1 MFIWMVSTPSIIKI
15 KYISLNV
22 REERIIE
29 KWEWEMKAT
38 NVNIS
43 SLFKLWFLINHFTFA
58 FCSRALNSRLEKI
71 HYLKGWLNEAW
82 AVVAQ
87 EPSILD
93 RLAKPSS
100 SFLKRLCMGMCS
112 PNRSAAFGSLVNEST
127 YCRMCSFLE
136 ALATP
141 FYSRKLL
148 FVCLSWSTTKWA
160 WKTFVII
167 LLLKALL
174 TILEIFSKTPKK
186 LKVKAV
192 LRGDPDGL

>member
-1 MFIWMVSTPSIIKI
+1 
-15 KYISLNV
+15 
-22 REERIIE
+22 
-29 KWEWEMKAT
+29 MKAT

-58 FCSRALNSRLEKI
+58 FCSRALNSRLYTLTKI
-71 HYLKGWLNEAW
+71 RKDTLFKRLAKRSMSSSGARAINFRY
-82 AVVAQ
+82 
-87 EPSILD
+87 

-127 YCRMCSFLE
+127 YSRMCSFLE

-167 LLLKALL
+167 LLLKAPL

>member
-1 MFIWMVSTPSIIKI
+1 M
-15 KYISLNV
+15 
-22 REERIIE
+22 
-29 KWEWEMKAT
+29 
-38 NVNIS
+38 
-43 SLFKLWFLINHFTFA
+43 
-58 FCSRALNSRLEKI
+58 
-71 HYLKGWLNEAW
+71 
-82 AVVAQ
+82 AQ

-148 FVCLSWSTTKWA
+148 FVCFELKHYEVGLKDVCHYPTSESTIDNTRN
-160 WKTFVII
+160 I
-167 LLLKALL
+167 LKN
-174 TILEIFSKTPKK
+174 TQ
-186 LKVKAV
+186 KVESESSFE
-192 LRGDPDGL
+192 R